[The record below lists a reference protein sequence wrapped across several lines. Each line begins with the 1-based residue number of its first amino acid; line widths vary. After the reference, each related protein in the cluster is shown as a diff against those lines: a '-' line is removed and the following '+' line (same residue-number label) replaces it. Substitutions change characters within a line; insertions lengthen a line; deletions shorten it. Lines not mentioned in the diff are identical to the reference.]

1 MAMQGPCRQST
12 VAATH
17 RSVCALGNMTRA
29 YKSGQPT
36 MELKSFTS
44 FTLLPKT
51 HPPAHGID
59 NKGFLPTNLL
69 YTDLIPVA
77 KDIHQALW
85 SQMVVA
91 QL

>member
-12 VAATH
+12 VADTPK
-17 RSVCALGNMTRA
+17 RVCFGDMTRA
-29 YKSGQPT
+29 HKSGQPT
-36 MELKSFTS
+36 MELKAFTS